1 MKQHKSSRGQ
11 RLGLFH
17 QVSDYAVALGFLVL
31 ITRAT
36 YPLLLAL
43 LGLVALLNAATTQG
57 PVAAYRLVPHK
68 IHSGIDMAL
77 VLGAVVA
84 GCIGSQSTA
93 NRFSLFALA
102 LIQGFIIYLTRVTKH
117 ARL

>member
-1 MKQHKSSRGQ
+1 MNQHKSSRGQ
-11 RLGLFH
+11 RLGIFH
-17 QVSDYAVALGFLVL
+17 QLSDYAVALGFLVL

-36 YPLLLAL
+36 YPLLLAV
-43 LGLVALLNAATTQG
+43 LGLVALLNAASTQG
-57 PVAAYRLVPHK
+57 PLAAYRLVPRK
-68 IHSGIDMAL
+68 IHNAIDMAL

-84 GCIGSQSTA
+84 GSIGSQSTA

-102 LIQGFIIYLTRVTKH
+102 LIQGFIIYLSRVTKH

>member
-1 MKQHKSSRGQ
+1 VVQHKSSRAQ

-17 QVSDYAVALGFLVL
+17 QVGDYAVALGFLIL

-36 YPLLLAL
+36 YPLVLAI
-43 LGLVALLNAATTQG
+43 LGLIALLNAASTQG
-57 PVAAYRLVPHK
+57 PLAAYRLMPRK
-68 IHSGIDMAL
+68 IHDAIDMAL
-77 VLGAVVA
+77 VLGAVLA
-84 GCIGSQSTA
+84 GSIGSQPVA

-102 LIQGFIIYLTRVTKH
+102 VIQGFIIYLSRVTKH

>member
-1 MKQHKSSRGQ
+1 VTQPKASRGQ

-17 QVSDYAVALGFLVL
+17 QVSDYAVALGFLIL
-31 ITRAT
+31 ITRAV
-36 YPLLLAL
+36 YPLLLAI
-43 LGLVALLNAATTQG
+43 LGLVALLNAASTQG
-57 PVAAYRLVPHK
+57 PLAAYRFVPRK
-68 IHSGIDMAL
+68 IHNAIDAAL

-84 GCIGSQSTA
+84 GSMGSQSTA

-102 LIQGFIIYLTRVTKH
+102 LIQGFIIYLARVTKH

>member
-1 MKQHKSSRGQ
+1 MTQPKASPGQ

-17 QVSDYAVALGFLVL
+17 QVSDYAVALGFLIL
-31 ITRAT
+31 ITRAV
-36 YPLLLAL
+36 YPLLLAI
-43 LGLVALLNAATTQG
+43 LGLVALLNAASTQG
-57 PVAAYRLVPHK
+57 PLAAYRFVPRK
-68 IHSGIDMAL
+68 IHNAIDAAL

-102 LIQGFIIYLTRVTKH
+102 LIQGFIIYLARVTKN
-117 ARL
+117 ARV

>member
-1 MKQHKSSRGQ
+1 MTQPKASRGQ

-31 ITRAT
+31 ITRAV
-36 YPLLLAL
+36 YPVLLAI
-43 LGLVALLNAATTQG
+43 LGLIALLNAASTQG
-57 PVAAYRLVPHK
+57 PLAAYRFVPRK
-68 IHSGIDMAL
+68 IHNAIDAAL

-102 LIQGFIIYLTRVTKH
+102 LIQGFIIYLARVTKN
-117 ARL
+117 ARV